1 MPIEI
6 NIPLK
11 KFNTFGFDV
20 LADHAFSVH
29 SGADLIES
37 LEIAQKNQWP
47 WRVLGSGSN
56 VVLTKNLPGLTL
68 LMQIMGRELVEE
80 TPSHWM
86 IEVGAGENWH
96 EFVEWTI
103 QQGWGGLENLALIPG
118 TCGAAPIQ
126 NIGAYGLEAGDLI
139 ESVTALDTH
148 KINERSKLSE
158 SNPWIEIKKSDCQF
172 AYRDSLFKKDPSRYI
187 VTKVRFALPKNWQAN
202 LSYAELEKRFSG
214 DISISAKSIFDAV
227 CDIRRSKL
235 PDPQVLGNAGS
246 FFHNPIV
253 DQATYTALKQKF
265 PSLISFATDTVN
277 GEVHF
282 KLAAGWLIDQC
293 GLKGYR
299 AGPVGVYE
307 KQALVLVHYGQGS
320 GKQLLELATHIRATV
335 KEKFGVTLSQE
346 PVIYPE

>member
-11 KFNTFGFDV
+11 KFNTFGFEV
-20 LADHAFSVH
+20 LADHAVSVL
-29 SGADLIES
+29 SGEDLIFS
-37 LEIAQKNQWP
+37 LQTAKKNNWP

-68 LMQIMGRELVEE
+68 LIQIMGRELVEE
-80 TPSHWM
+80 TPTHWI

-139 ESVTALDTH
+139 ESVTALDTT
-148 KINERSKLSE
+148 KLDDP
-158 SNPWIEIKKSDCQF
+158 NPWVEIKKEECQF

-214 DISISAKSIFDAV
+214 NVSISAKAIFDAV

-253 DQATYTALKQKF
+253 DEATYIALKQKF
-265 PSLISFATDTVN
+265 PSLVSFATDPVN
-277 GEVHF
+277 GKTHF

-293 GLKGYR
+293 GLKGHR

-320 GKQLLELATHIRATV
+320 GKQLLELAAYIRATV
-335 KEKFGVTLSQE
+335 QEKFGVTLSQE

>member
-11 KFNTFGFDV
+11 KFNTFGFEV
-20 LADHAFSVH
+20 LAEQAISVL
-29 SGADLIES
+29 SGADLVES
-37 LEIAQKNQWP
+37 LQIAKKNDWP

-56 VVLTKNLPGLTL
+56 VVLTENLPGLTL
-68 LMQIMGRELVEE
+68 LMQIMGREMVQE
-80 TPSHWM
+80 TSSHWI
-86 IEVGAGENWH
+86 IEVSAGENWH

-103 QQGWGGLENLALIPG
+103 RQGWAGLENLALIPG
-118 TCGAAPIQ
+118 SCGAAPIQ

-139 ESVTALDTH
+139 ESVTVLDTQ
-148 KINERSKLSE
+148 KLDDP
-158 SNPWIEIKKSDCQF
+158 NPWVQIKKDDCQF
-172 AYRDSLFKKDPSRYI
+172 SYRDSLFKKDSSRYI

-202 LSYAELEKRFSG
+202 LSYAELAKRFSEKT
-214 DISISAKSIFDAV
+214 SISAKEIFDAV

-235 PDPQVLGNAGS
+235 PDPKEIGNAGS

-253 DQATYTALKQKF
+253 DAATYTALKQKF
-265 PSLISFATDTVN
+265 PALVSFPSDA
-277 GEVHF
+277 VHEQKRF

-299 AGPVGVYE
+299 QGPVGVYE

-320 GKQLLELATHIRATV
+320 GKELLELASYVREKV

-346 PVIYPE
+346 PVIFPK

>member
-11 KFNTFGFDV
+11 KFNTFGFEV
-20 LADHAFSVH
+20 LADHGWSVH

-37 LEIAQKNQWP
+37 LQIAQKNQWP

-56 VVLTKNLPGLTL
+56 VVLRENLPGLTL
-68 LMQIMGRELVEE
+68 LMQIMGKEMVRQ
-80 TPSHWM
+80 TPSHWI

-103 QQGWGGLENLALIPG
+103 TQGWGGLENLALIPG

-139 ESVTALDTH
+139 ESVTALDLH
-148 KINERSKLSE
+148 KLNSP
-158 SNPWIEIKKSDCQF
+158 NPWVEIKQTDCQF

-187 VTKVRFALPKNWQAN
+187 VTKIRFALPKNWQAN
-202 LSYAELEKRFSG
+202 LSYAELKKRFSG
-214 DISISAKSIFDAV
+214 DISISAKAIFDAV

-253 DQATYTALKQKF
+253 DETTYTALKQKF
-265 PSLISFATDTVN
+265 PTLVSFAADTID
-277 GEVHF
+277 GQARF

-293 GLKGYR
+293 GLKGHR
-299 AGPVGVYE
+299 EGPVGVYE

-320 GKQLLELATHIRATV
+320 GKQLLELASYVREKV

-346 PVIYPE
+346 PVIFPE